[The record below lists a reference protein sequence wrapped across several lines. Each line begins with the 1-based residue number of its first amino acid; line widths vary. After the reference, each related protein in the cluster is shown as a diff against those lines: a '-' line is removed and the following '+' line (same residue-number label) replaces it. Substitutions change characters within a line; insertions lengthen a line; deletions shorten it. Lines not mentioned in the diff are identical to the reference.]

1 MQMLVSKAACVA
13 GRGQCNVDQQFPP
26 SSTQAPLDSLR
37 CSRWQAHH
45 QQHSP
50 CITMVW
56 CSAGLL
62 VASVRSSRRHDSA
75 RSSSHVE
82 KLKSRSPPMMEPCG
96 LLRLLL
102 LLLLLSY

>member
-1 MQMLVSKAACVA
+1 
-13 GRGQCNVDQQFPP
+13 
-26 SSTQAPLDSLR
+26 
-37 CSRWQAHH
+37 
-45 QQHSP
+45 
-50 CITMVW
+50 MVW